1 MPDGRPISTFHAI
14 CLLGGALC
22 LSACAPDPILEPGT
36 LGPGDFLMATSEPA
50 PARERPASSE
60 ATASAPGTR
69 ALVPTSVA
77 STTPLGA
84 DAAAEETP
92 RLLVLAGDPELDADS
107 QVAPSGQLVA
117 VGALIGQINGRP
129 IFAEEVL
136 EPIAARLRAV
146 ARSVQEGTHGRDYF
160 DQEATTAISRRL
172 RDIVSNEIYLSE
184 AETAI
189 PDEQRLQALDFYKQ
203 LLRNETI
210 SEYGQG
216 SVEAAERWARQE
228 HNLSLDEYVD
238 TELRRVLIGLQVR
251 EQVYS
256 RVVVS
261 WREIERAYRDQHERF
276 HPQPFARFRIFVIP
290 ATRTENRQAIES
302 ALAEG
307 GTLQELYELGEI
319 QSLPIE
325 RQAGLFEVEL
335 ESEDLSGLVL
345 LEAAVYSPLNEA
357 ARLLEVGEASPAIE
371 FNQGLLVG
379 WVQLEALEAP
389 PTVSL
394 YDAQK
399 VIRGEILEEKR
410 RREFGRFEDTFLTRQ
425 DLNNMRT
432 MAEML
437 LDIARRQYLA
447 R

>member
-1 MPDGRPISTFHAI
+1 MPDGQPISTFRAI
-14 CLLGGALC
+14 CLLGGGLC
-22 LSACAPDPILEPGT
+22 LSACAPDPTLAPGT
-36 LGPGDFLMATSEPA
+36 LAPGDFLVATSEPA
-50 PARERPASSE
+50 PVAEASGSS
-60 ATASAPGTR
+60 AAKTPAPGDEQP
-69 ALVPTSVA
+69 ALRRLQWETS
-77 STTPLGA
+77 PGD
-84 DAAAEETP
+84 DAVAEESP

-107 QVAPSGQLVA
+107 QVAPTGRLVA

-129 IFAEEVL
+129 IYAEEVL

-146 ARSVQEGTHGRDYF
+146 ARSVQEGTNGRDYF

-189 PDEQRLQALDFYKQ
+189 PEEQRLQALDFYKQ

-210 SEYGQG
+210 SEQGQG

-261 WREIERAYRDQHERF
+261 WREIERAYRVQHQRF
-276 HPQPFARFRIFVIP
+276 HPQPFARFRVFIIP
-290 ATRTENRQAIES
+290 ATRTETRQAIES

-307 GTLQELYELGEI
+307 GTLQDLYELGEI
-319 QSLPIE
+319 RAVRFRE
-325 RQAGLFEVEL
+325 QAGLFEVRL
-335 ESEDLSGLVL
+335 ESEDLSDLTL
-345 LEAAVYSPLNEA
+345 FEQAVDAPLNEA
-357 ARLLEVGEASPAIE
+357 ARVLEVGEVSPAIE
-371 FNQGLLVG
+371 FNQGLLLG

-394 YDAQK
+394 YEAQK
-399 VIRGEILEEKR
+399 VIRAEILEDKR
-410 RREFGRFEDTFLTRQ
+410 RREFARFEDTFLTRQ

-432 MAEML
+432 MADML

-447 R
+447 P